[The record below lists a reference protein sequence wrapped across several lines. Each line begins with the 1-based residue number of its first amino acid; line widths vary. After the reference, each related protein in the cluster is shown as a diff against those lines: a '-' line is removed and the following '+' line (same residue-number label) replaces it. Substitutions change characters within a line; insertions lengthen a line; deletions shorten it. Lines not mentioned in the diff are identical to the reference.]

1 MLLLI
6 FISFY
11 FYHYALIQKIT
22 RTKSGVDSSYSLF

>member
-11 FYHYALIQKIT
+11 FYHYALI
-22 RTKSGVDSSYSLF
+22 